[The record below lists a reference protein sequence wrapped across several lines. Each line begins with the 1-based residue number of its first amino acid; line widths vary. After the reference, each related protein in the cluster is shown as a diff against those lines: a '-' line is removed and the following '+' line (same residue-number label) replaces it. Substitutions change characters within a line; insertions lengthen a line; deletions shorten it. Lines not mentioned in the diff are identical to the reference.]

1 MKRNYNMLFLYA
13 IAAALAIFVLYSVF
27 YKTEGFVGAA
37 AATPPPVVNYPTEAV
52 IPRIN
57 QTQIEDAKNG
67 VKALIAG
74 RPDMVDAA
82 RQVLTDPGIAPTVH
96 ELLAPES
103 GNDRQFVKACG
114 CQPENDC
121 DCN

>member
-1 MKRNYNMLFLYA
+1 MKRNYNMLMLYA
-13 IAAALAIFVLYSVF
+13 ISAVLAALVLYSVF
-27 YKTEGFVGAA
+27 YKIELFVDAVA
-37 AATPPPVVNYPTEAV
+37 SPPPVVNYPTEAV

-67 VKALIAG
+67 VKAIIAG

-82 RQVLTDPGIAPTVH
+82 RQVLTDPGIAPTVQ